1 MGTMNATER
10 FQAIDNFDCSSIK
23 RRGALAEFNG
33 MPTYYFDEDDSIIKS
48 VTVNSL
54 EVYRDNVEADGENY
68 LRMDV
73 TLNLGEP
80 VKAVAWVSSEGV
92 VDMTDIGDGH
102 LCNLELSGHDA
113 RAALKRFGLE

>member
-1 MGTMNATER
+1 MNANER

-33 MPTYYFDEDDSIIKS
+33 MPTYYFAEDDSVIKS
-48 VTVNSL
+48 VTLNSL
-54 EVYRDNVEADGENY
+54 EVYRDNVEADGENH

-80 VKAVAWVSSEGV
+80 VEAVAWISSEGI
-92 VDMTDIGDGH
+92 VDLTNIGDGYIGDQ
-102 LCNLELSGHDA
+102 ELDAHDA
-113 RAALKRFGLE
+113 RAVLKRFGLE